1 MSLKNKF
8 MRSLILCAATLGLI
22 ATMTSPTRA
31 SDGSDVAIGVFAGL
45 LITSLIY
52 RNRTRQL
59 NNGYVTSNDRY
70 YTGSRYDY
78 GAPGRYNRYD
88 HDWWQ
93 SQRYDHN
100 RHNRHTR
107 Y

>member
-8 MRSLILCAATLGLI
+8 LRSLILCAAALSLM
-22 ATMTSPTRA
+22 ATMISPARA

-52 RNRTRQL
+52 RNQTRQS
-59 NNGYVTSNDRY
+59 NRGYVTSNDRY

-78 GAPGRYNRYD
+78 GTPGRYNRYD

-93 SQRYDHN
+93 RQHYNNN
-100 RHNRHTR
+100 RHNRHRR